1 MWPYVFSLSSS
12 VTSSGSLEHLSSL
25 VQPFCHGVLTSPS
38 PPPPCTCVQLVSFG
52 GLEVLNPNARRVADT
67 HRHLEWA
74 SDIFR
79 EGQLGLQVS
88 CWSQIGSGPERGRGE
103 IRPGKVQDG
112 KKLNSTRLES
122 GPLVHLLQNIHGNWK
137 AVYAHGKSLL
147 ASLDGPLSGHH
158 GTLFQT
164 CWT

>member
-38 PPPPCTCVQLVSFG
+38 PPPMHMCATGFFRWTGSAEPKCQA
-52 GLEVLNPNARRVADT
+52 ET

-88 CWSQIGSGPERGRGE
+88 CWSQIGSGPERGGGE

-164 CWT
+164 CWI